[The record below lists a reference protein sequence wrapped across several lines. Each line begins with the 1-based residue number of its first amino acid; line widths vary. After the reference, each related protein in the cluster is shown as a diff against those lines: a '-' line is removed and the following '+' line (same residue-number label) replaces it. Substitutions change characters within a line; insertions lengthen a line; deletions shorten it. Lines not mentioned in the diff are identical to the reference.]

1 MKKYLLQIGDVIE
14 LNATHKVYADVPH
27 HFVYDNCKGDFSL
40 TRHDVQL
47 SGEFEY
53 LQGKYIVIKT
63 ENTGGGC
70 GHGSHDIYPDGH
82 KVTCE
87 SVDKKHRVSFY
98 QSGCFTAMIK
108 DIEPIAKAKVS
119 YEYSEKIK

>member
-1 MKKYLLQIGDVIE
+1 MKNLLREGDVIE
-14 LNATHKVYADVPH
+14 LTENHTVYAKVPR
-27 HFVYDNCKGDFSL
+27 HFIYDDCKGDFSL
-40 TRHDVQL
+40 IQHDVQL

-70 GHGSHDIYPDGH
+70 GHGPHDIYPDGH
-82 KVTCE
+82 KVTCKR
-87 SVDKKHRVSFY
+87 VDKKFTVSFY
-98 QSGCFTAMIK
+98 QTGAFTAMIK

-119 YEYSEKIK
+119 YEYSEEIK